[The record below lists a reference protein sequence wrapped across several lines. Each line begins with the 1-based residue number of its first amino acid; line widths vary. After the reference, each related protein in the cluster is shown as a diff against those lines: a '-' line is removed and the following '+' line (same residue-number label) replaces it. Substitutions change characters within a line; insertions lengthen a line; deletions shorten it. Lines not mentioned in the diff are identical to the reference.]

1 MTVGATSPSLSSS
14 VSSSALVDSA
24 SPGKNELDSFS
35 SAALNFPGRSAA
47 TQATMAAI
55 QTTKTTHFER
65 GPAERANTL
74 VNTRQAPRRVLLK
87 VVRGIGSTVS
97 AGVEVTGP
105 DAGEEAGHRVHGS
118 GQALS
123 RGHARLAARR
133 RPHPAARDSLSA
145 RGGTRTRTSVR
156 TRLFESRE
164 SAIPPP

>member
-55 QTTKTTHFER
+55 QTTKTTHFDR
-65 GPAERANTL
+65 GPAEKANTL
-74 VNTRQAPRRVLLK
+74 VNTRQAPRRVLLT
-87 VVRGIGSTVS
+87 VARGIASTAD
-97 AGVEVTGP
+97 AGVGVTDP

-118 GQALS
+118 GRALS
-123 RGHARLAARR
+123 RGHAAARR
-133 RPHPAARDSLSA
+133 RPHPAAGD
-145 RGGTRTRTSVR
+145 
-156 TRLFESRE
+156 
-164 SAIPPP
+164 